1 MARCFVVQGFGRKT
15 DYTDGRELDLDA
27 SYAVIK
33 EAVEAAGH
41 ECLRADEIKH
51 SGTIDQPMYEHLLR
65 SELVIAD
72 LSTQNINAAFELG
85 VRYGL
90 RPHATIIVAEEGF
103 KHAFDVSH
111 LMIRRYKHLGEDIG
125 RKEAARFKKEL
136 QEAMTEIVSE
146 GRVDSP
152 VYTFL
157 SQLLPPQERT
167 ASELAADLAGA
178 DPGAPARD
186 SAAKQPSSESRTA
199 KVLMEVA
206 LGWIAAGQPSDF
218 VGAKLLLEI
227 LRDERPNDHFII
239 HQLALATYRSEQPTP
254 LDALKEARDQ
264 LSALLPQTTN
274 NPETLSLW
282 GAIHKRLWTL
292 EQHPQQLAES
302 IHAYC
307 RSFYVKQ
314 DSYNGINFARLLE
327 VRALQSAQAGERDDA
342 IADRVLA
349 RRVRQD
355 VLRYVEPQLED
366 LAELRDDK
374 RYWVLASLWAVNA
387 GLGRGADAARWEDE
401 ARALKPSSSMLRTI
415 EEQIARVNKTQAE
428 LDAALAAPV

>member
-1 MARCFVVQGFGRKT
+1 MACCFVVQGFGRKT

-65 SELVIAD
+65 SDLVIAD

-125 RKEAARFKKEL
+125 RKEAARFKQEL
-136 QEAMTEIVSE
+136 QDAIAEIV
-146 GRVDSP
+146 GGARVDSP

-157 SQLLPPQERT
+157 SHLLPPQER
-167 ASELAADLAGA
+167 AAAELAADLAGVA
-178 DPGAPARD
+178 PSAPAHVG
-186 SAAKQPSSESRTA
+186 AAPQPSSESRTA
-199 KVLMEVA
+199 KVLLEVA
-206 LGWIAAGQPSDF
+206 LAWIAAGQPSDF
-218 VGAKLLLEI
+218 VGARLLLEI
-227 LRDERPNDHFII
+227 LREQRPNDHFII

-264 LSALLPQTTN
+264 LSVLLPQTTN

-282 GAIHKRLWTL
+282 GAIHKRLWSL
-292 EQHPQQLAES
+292 EQRPEQLSES
-302 IHAYC
+302 IHAYW
-307 RSFYVKQ
+307 RGFYVKQ
-314 DSYNGINFARLLE
+314 DWYNGVNLAKLLE
-327 VRALQSAQAGERDDA
+327 VRALQSARAGERDEA

-355 VLRYVEPQLED
+355 VLRYVGPQLDD
-366 LAELRDDK
+366 LDELRPDK

-387 GLGRGADAARWEDE
+387 GLGRGADATRWEQE
-401 ARALKPSSSMLRTI
+401 ARALMSSSPMVRKT
-415 EEQIARVNKTQAE
+415 EELIARTRKTQSE

>member
-65 SELVIAD
+65 SDLVIAD

-111 LMIRRYKHLGEDIG
+111 IMIRRYKHLGEDIG
-125 RKEAARFKKEL
+125 RKEAARFKQEL
-136 QEAMTEIVSE
+136 QEAMAEIV
-146 GRVDSP
+146 GGGKVDSP

-157 SQLLPPQERT
+157 SQLLPPQER
-167 ASELAADLAGA
+167 AAAEKAADLAA
-178 DPGAPARD
+178 AAPSAPAD
-186 SAAKQPSSESRTA
+186 GCTASQSSSESRTA
-199 KVLMEVA
+199 KVLLEAA
-206 LGWIAAGQPSDF
+206 LAWIAAGQPSDF
-218 VGAKLLLEI
+218 VGARLLLEC
-227 LRDERPNDHFII
+227 LREQRPNDHFVI

-264 LSALLPQTTN
+264 LSALQPQSTN

-282 GAIHKRLWTL
+282 GAIHKRLWSL
-292 EQHPQQLAES
+292 EQRPEQLSES
-302 IHAYC
+302 IHAYW

-314 DSYNGINFARLLE
+314 DSYNGVNLARLLE
-327 VRALQSAQAGERDDA
+327 VRSLQSARAGARDEA

-349 RRVRQD
+349 RRVRED
-355 VLRYVEPQLED
+355 VLRYIAPHLED
-366 LAELRDDK
+366 LDELRPDK
-374 RYWVLASLWAVNA
+374 RYWALASLWAVNA
-387 GLGRGADAARWEDE
+387 GLGRAADATRWEHE
-401 ARALKPSSSMLRTI
+401 ARALMSSSPMVQTT
-415 EEQIARVNKTQAE
+415 EQQIARMRKTQAE
-428 LDAALAAPV
+428 LDAALSASV

>member
-15 DYTDGRELDLDA
+15 NYIDGRELDLDA

-103 KHAFDVSH
+103 RQNFDVSH

-125 RKEAARFKKEL
+125 RKEAARFKQEL
-136 QEAMTEIVSE
+136 QDAMAEIV
-146 GRVDSP
+146 GGAKVDSP

-157 SQLLPPQERT
+157 SHLLPPQERSV
-167 ASELAADLAGA
+167 AELAADLAA
-178 DPGAPARD
+178 AAPAEPAHD
-186 SAAKQPSSESRTA
+186 NAASQPSGDSRTA
-199 KVLMEVA
+199 KVLLELA
-206 LGWIAAGQPSDF
+206 LAWIAAATAQRFRRGE
-218 VGAKLLLEI
+218 GAAG
-227 LRDERPNDHFII
+227 DPAGPAAERPFRHPPAGAGHLQVRAADAAGRVEGGPRSAVAPAAGN
-239 HQLALATYRSEQPTP
+239 HQQPR
-254 LDALKEARDQ
+254 DAQPVGRHSQANVGSRAAPRTAGGKHPRLFPE
-264 LSALLPQTTN
+264 LLRQAG
-274 NPETLSLW
+274 PESGL
-282 GAIHKRLWTL
+282 
-292 EQHPQQLAES
+292 
-302 IHAYC
+302 
-307 RSFYVKQ
+307 
-314 DSYNGINFARLLE
+314 NFARLLE
-327 VRALQSAQAGERDDA
+327 MRALRSARAGERDEA

-355 VLRYVEPQLED
+355 ILRYVAPQLDD
-366 LAELRDDK
+366 LDELRADK
-374 RYWVLASLWAVNA
+374 RYWMLASLWEVNA
-387 GLGRGADAARWEDE
+387 GLGRGADATRWEE
-401 ARALKPSSSMLRTI
+401 QARAATPSSAMVQTT
-415 EEQIARVNKTQAE
+415 EQHIARTRETQAA
-428 LDAALAAPV
+428 LDATLAAPV

>member
-65 SELVIAD
+65 SDLVIAD

-125 RKEAARFKKEL
+125 RKEAARFKQEL
-136 QEAMTEIVSE
+136 QDAIAEII
-146 GRVDSP
+146 GGARVDSP

-157 SQLLPPQERT
+157 SQLLPPQER
-167 ASELAADLAGA
+167 AAAELAADLAA
-178 DPGAPARD
+178 AAPGAPAD
-186 SAAKQPSSESRTA
+186 VGAAPQPSSESRTA
-199 KVLMEVA
+199 KVLLEVA
-206 LGWIAAGQPSDF
+206 LAWIAAGQPSDF
-218 VGAKLLLEI
+218 VGARMLLEI
-227 LRDERPNDHFII
+227 LREHRPNDHFVI
-239 HQLALATYRSEQPTP
+239 HQLALATSKSERPTP

-282 GAIHKRLWTL
+282 GVIHKRLWSL
-292 EQHPQQLAES
+292 ERRPEQLSES
-302 IHAYC
+302 IHAFW

-314 DSYNGINFARLLE
+314 DSQNGVNLARLLE
-327 VRALQSAQAGERDDA
+327 VRALQSARAGERDEA

-355 VLRYVEPQLED
+355 VLRYVGPQLDD
-366 LAELRDDK
+366 LDELRPDK
-374 RYWVLASLWAVNA
+374 RYWVLASLWGVNA
-387 GLGRGADAARWEDE
+387 GLGRGADAARWEQE
-401 ARALKPSSSMLRTI
+401 ARALMSSSPMVRTT
-415 EEQIARVNKTQAE
+415 EEQIARMRKTQAE

>member
-15 DYTDGRELDLDA
+15 NYIDGRELDLDA

-51 SGTIDQPMYEHLLR
+51 SGTIDLPMYEHLLR

-103 KHAFDVSH
+103 RQNFDVSH

-125 RKEAARFKKEL
+125 RKEAARFKQEL
-136 QEAMTEIVSE
+136 QNAIAEIV
-146 GRVDSP
+146 GGAKVDSP

-157 SQLLPPQERT
+157 SHLLPPQERSV
-167 ASELAADLAGA
+167 AELAADLAA
-178 DPGAPARD
+178 AAPAEPARD
-186 SAAKQPSSESRTA
+186 SEASQPSGESRTG
-199 KVLMEVA
+199 KVLLELA
-206 LGWIAAGQPSDF
+206 LAWIAAAQPSDF
-218 VGAKLLLEI
+218 VGARVLLEI
-227 LRDERPNDHFII
+227 LHDQRPNDRFVI
-239 HQLALATYRSEQPTP
+239 HQLALATYKSEQPTP

-264 LSALLPQTTN
+264 LLPLLPQTTN

-282 GAIHKRLWTL
+282 GAIHRRMWDL
-292 EQHPQQLAES
+292 EQRPEQLAES
-302 IHAYC
+302 IHAFS

-314 DSYNGINFARLLE
+314 DSNSGLNFARLLE
-327 VRALQSAQAGERDDA
+327 LRALRSARAGERDEA

-355 VLRYVEPQLED
+355 ILRYVAPQLDD
-366 LAELRDDK
+366 LDELRADK
-374 RYWVLASLWAVNA
+374 RYWMLASLWEVNA
-387 GLGRGADAARWEDE
+387 GLGRGADATRWEEE
-401 ARALKPSSSMLRTI
+401 ARAATPSSAMVQTT
-415 EEQIARVNKTQAE
+415 EQHIARTRETQAA
-428 LDAALAAPV
+428 LDATLAAPV

>member
-125 RKEAARFKKEL
+125 RKEAARFKQEL
-136 QEAMTEIVSE
+136 QEAMAEILGE

-157 SQLLPPQERT
+157 SHLSPPQER
-167 ASELAADLAGA
+167 AAAELAADLAA
-178 DPGAPARD
+178 APAGAPAD
-186 SAAKQPSSESRTA
+186 ADAAPSSSESRTA
-199 KVLMEVA
+199 KVLLEVA
-206 LGWIAAGQPSDF
+206 LAWIAAGQPSDF
-218 VGAKLLLEI
+218 VGARVLLEI
-227 LRDERPNDHFII
+227 LLEQRPNDHFVI
-239 HQLALATYRSEQPTP
+239 HQLALATSKSEQPTA
-254 LDALKEARDQ
+254 LEALKEARDQ
-264 LSALLPQTTN
+264 LSALTPQTTN

-282 GAIHKRLWTL
+282 GAIHKRLWSL
-292 EQHPQQLAES
+292 EQRPEQLMES
-302 IHAYC
+302 IHAYW
-307 RSFYVKQ
+307 RAFYVKQ
-314 DSYNGINFARLLE
+314 DSYNGVNLARLLE
-327 VRALQSAQAGERDDA
+327 VRALQSARAGERDEA

-355 VLRYVEPQLED
+355 VLRYVGPQLDD
-366 LAELRDDK
+366 LDELRPDK
-374 RYWVLASLWAVNA
+374 RYWLLASIWAITA
-387 GLGRGADAARWEDE
+387 GLGREADAARWERE
-401 ARALKPSSSMLRTI
+401 ARALMSSSPMVRTT
-415 EEQIARVNKTQAE
+415 EEQIARMRKTQAE
-428 LDAALAAPV
+428 LDVALTAHV

>member
-1 MARCFVVQGFGRKT
+1 MARCFVVQGFGKKT

-103 KHAFDVSH
+103 RQNFDVSH
-111 LMIRRYKHLGEDIG
+111 LVIRRYKHLGEDIG
-125 RKEAARFKKEL
+125 RKEAARFKQEL
-136 QEAMTEIVSE
+136 QEAMAEIV
-146 GRVDSP
+146 GAAKVDSP

-157 SQLLPPQERT
+157 SHLLPPQERSV
-167 ASELAADLAGA
+167 AELAADLAA
-178 DPGAPARD
+178 AAPGEPAQD
-186 SAAKQPSSESRTA
+186 NAASPPSGDSRTA
-199 KVLMEVA
+199 KVLLELA
-206 LGWIAAGQPSDF
+206 LAWIAAAQPSDF
-218 VGAKLLLEI
+218 VGARVLLEI
-227 LRDERPNDHFII
+227 LHDQRPNDRFVI
-239 HQLALATYRSEQPTP
+239 HQMALATYRSEQPTP

-264 LSALLPQTTN
+264 LSPLLPETTN

-282 GAIHKRLWTL
+282 ATIHRRMWDL
-292 EQHPQQLAES
+292 EQRPEQLAEAV
-302 IHAYC
+302 HASS
-307 RSFYVKQ
+307 RSFHVKQ
-314 DSYNGINFARLLE
+314 DSESGLNFARLLE
-327 VRALQSAQAGERDDA
+327 LRALQSARAGDRDEA

-355 VLRYVEPQLED
+355 ILRYVAPQLGD
-366 LAELRDDK
+366 LDELRADK
-374 RYWVLASLWAVNA
+374 RYWMLASLWEVNA
-387 GLGRGADAARWEDE
+387 GLGRGAEATRWEEE
-401 ARALKPSSSMLRTI
+401 ARAATTSSAMVQTT
-415 EEQIARVNKTQAE
+415 EQHIARTLQTQAE
-428 LDAALAAPV
+428 LDAALAACV

>member
-1 MARCFVVQGFGRKT
+1 MARCFVVQGFGKKT

-72 LSTQNINAAFELG
+72 LSTRSINAAFELG

-103 KHAFDVSH
+103 KQTFDVSH

-125 RKEAARFKKEL
+125 RKEAARFKQEL
-136 QEAMTEIVSE
+136 QDAMAEIV
-146 GRVDSP
+146 GGAKVDSP

-157 SQLLPPQERT
+157 SQLLPPQERD
-167 ASELAADLAGA
+167 ASALAADIAA
-178 DPGAPARD
+178 AAPGAPAGD
-186 SAAKQPSSESRTA
+186 SAASQPSGESRTA
-199 KVLMEVA
+199 KVLLELA
-206 LGWIAAGQPSDF
+206 LAWIAAGQPSDF
-218 VGAKLLLEI
+218 VGARLLLEL
-227 LRDERPNDHFII
+227 LRDRRPHDRFVIN
-239 HQLALATYRSEQPTP
+239 QLALATYKSERPTP

-264 LSALLPQTTN
+264 LSALRPETTN

-282 GAIHKRLWTL
+282 GAIHKRLWNL
-292 EQHPQQLAES
+292 EQRPEQLSES
-302 IHAYC
+302 IHAYS

-314 DSYNGINFARLLE
+314 DAYNGINFARLLE
-327 VRALQSAQAGERDDA
+327 VRALQSARAGERDEA

-355 VLRYVEPQLED
+355 ILRYVAPQLDD
-366 LAELRDDK
+366 LAELRADR
-374 RYWVLASLWAVNA
+374 RYWVLASLWAVNV
-387 GLGRGADAARWEDE
+387 GLGRGAEATRWEQE
-401 ARALKPSSSMLRTI
+401 ARALMPSSSMVRTT
-415 EEQIARVNKTQAE
+415 EEQIARASKTQAE
-428 LDAALAAPV
+428 LDAALAALV